1 MKKFLCLCFVV
12 FFIFG
17 CSDISNFKNESSIF
31 LDFDLQ
37 NILSKNSNSRNVLD
51 EETSEYQLE
60 ISLYNVRKSSVFD
73 KSKATMISTSSPKIE
88 NGKVSVGFNNI
99 RVGIK
104 VAISVEL
111 YEISAS
117 NGKKLIYM
125 GESDIFTV
133 KNNKN
138 IVQVQL
144 KKVQPSDK
152 ENPNVILEDFLFFTQ
167 NNGVDDIPVETG
179 YVKTDEYIQVT
190 VNDINDTTDLWS
202 YYVKTKA
209 ERSFEPGKNYKVSV
223 DLKADEK
230 TVIEVSANR
239 TDMYF
244 TVGTEWET
252 FTFETGLI
260 QMNETSQIS
269 IGCGLSKNTYIR
281 NLKIEEFESYLP
293 TLSFNIENY
302 GIKDYL
308 EANIDKPILQVEKEI
323 DESNPENSGCKIN
336 LHSTGVTFQIRG
348 YGTPNKLNVATFEM
362 ETTNELLTS
371 APKKVDTELSLNYAN
386 SWIDGSEID
395 SAKPNAYAVYFP
407 LYPEDNED
415 FVQCAIEGFLQEY
428 KQAPEEPL
436 YIRGFNIQP
445 ASSLENTGKTF
456 VIKVGDNFIK
466 SIDDLEVNAPFEK
479 PFEAPFEIGP
489 GGEIVFDVLLANYY
503 GETFGEDN
511 WDDCTRFIYTTES
524 EKVIVEDTLKFKCEV
539 NNYEPTYKLI
549 NLSSDTISGQ
559 IRLTEDLKVEIVLA
573 EE

>member
-1 MKKFLCLCFVV
+1 MKKILCLCFVV

-51 EETSEYQLE
+51 EETSEYQFE

-73 KSKATMISTSSPKIE
+73 KSKATLISTSSPKIE

-104 VAISVEL
+104 AAISVEL

-117 NGKKLIYM
+117 NGKNLIYM

-138 IVQVQL
+138 IVQVKL
-144 KKVQPSDK
+144 EKVQSGESDDTGNL
-152 ENPNVILEDFLFFTQ
+152 EVILEDFLFFTQ
-167 NNGVDDIPVETG
+167 NNGVGDIPVETG

-230 TVIEVSANR
+230 TVVAVAANR
-239 TDMYF
+239 ADMYF

-281 NLKIEEFESYLP
+281 NLIIEEYTSNLP
-293 TLSFNIENY
+293 TLSFNIETY
-302 GIKDYL
+302 GIQEYL
-308 EANIDKPILQVEKEI
+308 NSDIDEPILQVEKEI
-323 DESNPENSGCKIN
+323 DESNPENSGYKIN

-348 YGTPNKLNVATFEM
+348 YGTPNQLNVATFEM
-362 ETTNELLTS
+362 ETANESLTS
-371 APKKVDTELSLNYAN
+371 ALKKVDTKFSLKYAEAWN
-386 SWIDGSEID
+386 DGTEI
-395 SAKPNAYAVYFP
+395 SSRENNEYSVYFP
-407 LYPEDNED
+407 LYSEDNED
-415 FVQCAIEGFLQEY
+415 FVQCAIEGFIQEY
-428 KQAPEEPL
+428 KQAPEEPIF
-436 YIRGFNIQP
+436 IRGFNID
-445 ASSLENTGKTF
+445 SVSNLENTGKTF
-456 VIKVGDNFIK
+456 AIKHTDTFEK
-466 SIDDLEVNAPFEK
+466 SLTLPFETDVITID
-479 PFEAPFEIGP
+479 PNTA
-489 GGEIVFDVLLANYY
+489 IVFDVLLVNDY
-503 GETFGEDN
+503 EDTFGDDN
-511 WDDCTRFIYTTES
+511 WDDCTRFIYSQEAKYIKENVLQYYINSDNDGNPVYYLYNNMTENS
-524 EKVIVEDTLKFKCEV
+524 VSCKITL
-539 NNYEPTYKLI
+539 T
-549 NLSSDTISGQ
+549 Q
-559 IRLTEDLKVEIVLA
+559 DLKVEIVLA

>member
-1 MKKFLCLCFVV
+1 MKKLLCLCFVV
-12 FFIFG
+12 FLVFG

-37 NILSKNSNSRNVLD
+37 NILSKDSTSRNVLD

-60 ISLYNVRKSSVFD
+60 INVRKSSVFD
-73 KSKATMISTSSPKIE
+73 KSKATLISTSSPKIE
-88 NGKVSVGFNNI
+88 DGKVSVGFNNI
-99 RVGIK
+99 RVGLK

-117 NGKKLIYM
+117 NGKNLIYM

-133 KNNKN
+133 KNTKN
-138 IVQVQL
+138 SVQVKL
-144 KKVQPSDK
+144 EKVQSD
-152 ENPNVILEDFLFFTQ
+152 ESDDTGNLDVILEDFLFFTQ
-167 NNGVDDIPVETG
+167 NNGVGDIPVETG

-202 YYVKTKA
+202 YYVKTKT

-230 TVIEVSANR
+230 TVVAVAANR
-239 TDMYF
+239 ADMYF

-260 QMNETSQIS
+260 RMEEISQIS

-281 NLKIEEFESYLP
+281 NLQLEECVSNLP

-308 EANIDKPILQVEKEI
+308 EANIDEPILQVKKVFDEETGSKEVGH
-323 DESNPENSGCKIN
+323 ELKLN
-336 LHSTGVTFQIRG
+336 STGVTFQIRS
-348 YGTPNKLNVATFEM
+348 YGMPNQLNVANFEI
-362 ETTNELLTS
+362 ETENELLTS
-371 APKKVDTELSLNYAN
+371 APKKVDTDFSLNYAN
-386 SWIDGSEID
+386 AWTEGTKIT
-395 SAKPNAYAVYFP
+395 PNEDNEYAVYFP

-428 KQAPEEPL
+428 KQVPEYPIYL
-436 YIRGFNIQP
+436 KSFGISS

-456 VIKVGDNFIK
+456 VIKVGDKFFKSYNLLFEEGCAQNFT
-466 SIDDLEVNAPFEK
+466 IDPNTA
-479 PFEAPFEIGP
+479 IN
-489 GGEIVFDVLLANYY
+489 FDVLLANDYVENNN
-503 GETFGEDN
+503 GVEFN
-511 WDDCTRFIYTTES
+511 WNDCTRFLYSKDNKIIEENKLEYYST
-524 EKVIVEDTLKFKCEV
+524 VENGEQVFKLK
-539 NNYEPTYKLI
+539 
-549 NLSSDTISGQ
+549 NLSSDTISGK
-559 IRLTEDLKVEIVLA
+559 IILTQDLKVEIF
-573 EE
+573 